1 MRMKT
6 INIINNN
13 NSLKDF
19 TLSNIA
25 HKKTI
30 FPTLSKSP
38 RNIRLVKLKKRN
50 SLSLH
55 NKLKSEIK
63 NNATFTQRIKI
74 NPNIKMVN
82 ILNFEEDVDKI
93 LNTDLELK
101 KQKEKYDKN
110 KTIKLLRLGLYK
122 KKENNNSLNDIETIA
137 EKEKENEED
146 LEKIDI
152 ENRDKEKKLEKK
164 FKEYLND
171 IEQLRDECQ
180 QINLKINEIN
190 KGLEEDYLETKVL
203 VNYAEEFDKKFKEKL
218 NENKQDKDNDNLN
231 NLDYNE
237 LDGLESPRKK
247 NKNLQFENMNKLIM
261 FKQKRDTKKKLID
274 ENILKK
280 ESIKKKLENELIKK
294 RDLCNQAKKKL
305 YLVRKSLINSY
316 HLKLYE
322 GLDFRG
328 EGLPSIIKDIWN
340 LGVNVNINFMPT
352 YLDDAS
358 IDFLFKKAKQSIELN
373 KIRQVIKDNENELA
387 SYLKDWRNSNK
398 EINNIFNKNSQF
410 GLNNTNKNDENK
422 NNINENELFKTK
434 VSDISLSY
442 LEPYPKTKQFMI
454 DYKKKHP
461 NIFQKEIP
469 GVEIK
474 HTIFKSLNIPLKITE
489 KNKHIE
495 KLKYLLDMKIE
506 QNKQKDK
513 NEVERLNREF
523 IKNNYKEK
531 YEVNVETVFGALFGE
546 EKKNEMLI
554 YYTRLEKEFRDGKRI
569 IQFHTKL
576 NLKLK

>member
-122 KKENNNSLNDIETIA
+122 KKENNNSLNDIATTT

>member
-1 MRMKT
+1 MKT

-531 YEVNVETVFGALFGE
+531 YEANVETVFGALFGE

>member
-19 TLSNIA
+19 SLSNIV

-55 NKLKSEIK
+55 NNLKSEV
-63 NNATFTQRIKI
+63 NNNVTFTQRIKI

-122 KKENNNSLNDIETIA
+122 KKENNNTPNDIETIA

-203 VNYAEEFDKKFKEKL
+203 VNYAEEFDKKFQEKL

-237 LDGLESPRKK
+237 LDALESPRKR

-261 FKQKRDTKKKLID
+261 FKQKRDTRKKLID

-280 ESIKKKLENELIKK
+280 ESIKKNLENELIKK

-352 YLDDAS
+352 YLDGAS

-387 SYLKDWRNSNK
+387 SYLKDWKNSNK
-398 EINNIFNKNSQF
+398 EINNIFNRNSQF
-410 GLNNTNKNDENK
+410 GLNNMNKNDDNK

-474 HTIFKSLNIPLKITE
+474 RIPFKSLNIPLKITE

-513 NEVERLNREF
+513 KEVERLNREF

-554 YYTRLEKEFRDGKRI
+554 YYSRLEKEFRDGKKI

>member
-1 MRMKT
+1 MKT

-93 LNTDLELK
+93 LNSDLELK

>member
-1 MRMKT
+1 MKT

-19 TLSNIA
+19 SLSNIV

-55 NKLKSEIK
+55 NNLKSEVK
-63 NNATFTQRIKI
+63 NNVTFTQRIKI

-122 KKENNNSLNDIETIA
+122 KKENNNTPNDIETIA

-203 VNYAEEFDKKFKEKL
+203 VNYAEEFDKKFQEKL

-237 LDGLESPRKK
+237 LDALESPRKR

-261 FKQKRDTKKKLID
+261 FKQKRDTRKKLVD

-280 ESIKKKLENELIKK
+280 ESIKKNLENELIKK

-352 YLDDAS
+352 YLDGAS

-387 SYLKDWRNSNK
+387 SYLKDWKNSNK
-398 EINNIFNKNSQF
+398 EINNIFNRNSQF
-410 GLNNTNKNDENK
+410 GLNNMNKNDDNK

-474 HTIFKSLNIPLKITE
+474 RIPFKSLNIPLKITE

-513 NEVERLNREF
+513 KEVERLNREF

-554 YYTRLEKEFRDGKRI
+554 YYSRLEKEFRDGKKI

>member
-1 MRMKT
+1 MKT

-387 SYLKDWRNSNK
+387 SYLKDWRKSNK

>member
-1 MRMKT
+1 MKT

>member
-1 MRMKT
+1 MKK

-74 NPNIKMVN
+74 NPNKKMIN

-101 KQKEKYDKN
+101 KQKEKNDKN

-180 QINLKINEIN
+180 QINSKINEIN

-387 SYLKDWRNSNK
+387 SYLKDWRKSNK

-531 YEVNVETVFGALFGE
+531 YEANVETVFGALFGE

-554 YYTRLEKEFRDGKRI
+554 YYTRLEKEFRDGKKI

>member
-1 MRMKT
+1 MKT

-19 TLSNIA
+19 SLSNIV

-55 NKLKSEIK
+55 NNLKSEV
-63 NNATFTQRIKI
+63 NNNVTFTQRIKI

-122 KKENNNSLNDIETIA
+122 KKENNNTPNDIETIA

-203 VNYAEEFDKKFKEKL
+203 VNYAEEFDKKFQEKL

-237 LDGLESPRKK
+237 LDALESPRKR

-261 FKQKRDTKKKLID
+261 FKQKRDTRKKLVD

-280 ESIKKKLENELIKK
+280 ESIKKNLENELIKK

-352 YLDDAS
+352 YLDGAS

-387 SYLKDWRNSNK
+387 SYLKDWKNSNK
-398 EINNIFNKNSQF
+398 EINNIFNRNSQF
-410 GLNNTNKNDENK
+410 GLNNMNKNDDNK

-474 HTIFKSLNIPLKITE
+474 RIPFKSLNIPLKITE

-513 NEVERLNREF
+513 KEVERLNREF

-554 YYTRLEKEFRDGKRI
+554 YYSRLEKEFRDGKKI

>member
-1 MRMKT
+1 MKT

-387 SYLKDWRNSNK
+387 SYLKDWRKSNK

-531 YEVNVETVFGALFGE
+531 YEANVETVFGALFGE

>member
-1 MRMKT
+1 MKT

-19 TLSNIA
+19 TLSNIS

-387 SYLKDWRNSNK
+387 SYLKDWRKSNK

>member
-1 MRMKT
+1 MKT

-19 TLSNIA
+19 SLSNIV

-55 NKLKSEIK
+55 NNLKSEVK
-63 NNATFTQRIKI
+63 NNVTFTQRIKI

-122 KKENNNSLNDIETIA
+122 KKENNNTPNDIETIA

-203 VNYAEEFDKKFKEKL
+203 VNYAEEFDKKFQEKL

-237 LDGLESPRKK
+237 LDALESPRKR

-261 FKQKRDTKKKLID
+261 FKQKRDTRKKLID

-280 ESIKKKLENELIKK
+280 ESIKKNLENELIKK

-352 YLDDAS
+352 YLDGAS

-387 SYLKDWRNSNK
+387 SYLKDWKNSNK
-398 EINNIFNKNSQF
+398 EINNIFNRNSQF
-410 GLNNTNKNDENK
+410 GLNNMNKNDDNK

-474 HTIFKSLNIPLKITE
+474 RIPFKSLNIPLKITE

-513 NEVERLNREF
+513 KEVERLNREF

-554 YYTRLEKEFRDGKRI
+554 YYSRLEKEFRDGKKI

>member
-1 MRMKT
+1 MKK

-280 ESIKKKLENELIKK
+280 ESIKKKL
-294 RDLCNQAKKKL
+294 
-305 YLVRKSLINSY
+305 
-316 HLKLYE
+316 
-322 GLDFRG
+322 
-328 EGLPSIIKDIWN
+328 
-340 LGVNVNINFMPT
+340 
-352 YLDDAS
+352 
-358 IDFLFKKAKQSIELN
+358 
-373 KIRQVIKDNENELA
+373 
-387 SYLKDWRNSNK
+387 
-398 EINNIFNKNSQF
+398 
-410 GLNNTNKNDENK
+410 
-422 NNINENELFKTK
+422 
-434 VSDISLSY
+434 
-442 LEPYPKTKQFMI
+442 
-454 DYKKKHP
+454 
-461 NIFQKEIP
+461 
-469 GVEIK
+469 
-474 HTIFKSLNIPLKITE
+474 
-489 KNKHIE
+489 
-495 KLKYLLDMKIE
+495 
-506 QNKQKDK
+506 
-513 NEVERLNREF
+513 
-523 IKNNYKEK
+523 
-531 YEVNVETVFGALFGE
+531 
-546 EKKNEMLI
+546 
-554 YYTRLEKEFRDGKRI
+554 
-569 IQFHTKL
+569 
-576 NLKLK
+576 

>member
-1 MRMKT
+1 MKT

-152 ENRDKEKKLEKK
+152 ENTHKEKKLEKK

-387 SYLKDWRNSNK
+387 SYLKDWRKSNK

-531 YEVNVETVFGALFGE
+531 YEANVETVFGALFGE

>member
-1 MRMKT
+1 
-6 INIINNN
+6 
-13 NSLKDF
+13 
-19 TLSNIA
+19 
-25 HKKTI
+25 
-30 FPTLSKSP
+30 
-38 RNIRLVKLKKRN
+38 
-50 SLSLH
+50 
-55 NKLKSEIK
+55 
-63 NNATFTQRIKI
+63 
-74 NPNIKMVN
+74 
-82 ILNFEEDVDKI
+82 
-93 LNTDLELK
+93 
-101 KQKEKYDKN
+101 
-110 KTIKLLRLGLYK
+110 
-122 KKENNNSLNDIETIA
+122 
-137 EKEKENEED
+137 
-146 LEKIDI
+146 
-152 ENRDKEKKLEKK
+152 
-164 FKEYLND
+164 
-171 IEQLRDECQ
+171 
-180 QINLKINEIN
+180 
-190 KGLEEDYLETKVL
+190 
-203 VNYAEEFDKKFKEKL
+203 
-218 NENKQDKDNDNLN
+218 
-231 NLDYNE
+231 
-237 LDGLESPRKK
+237 
-247 NKNLQFENMNKLIM
+247 
-261 FKQKRDTKKKLID
+261 
-274 ENILKK
+274 
-280 ESIKKKLENELIKK
+280 
-294 RDLCNQAKKKL
+294 
-305 YLVRKSLINSY
+305 
-316 HLKLYE
+316 
-322 GLDFRG
+322 
-328 EGLPSIIKDIWN
+328 
-340 LGVNVNINFMPT
+340 MPT

-387 SYLKDWRNSNK
+387 SYLKDWRKSNK

-531 YEVNVETVFGALFGE
+531 YEANVETVFGALFGE